1 MAAHVTPKR
10 PALESARLVTESTRP
25 KQPPEQVS
33 EFTTARLSLYLRCL
47 DAFDTQGVSTVSSRG
62 LAEHCQLN
70 AALVRKDL
78 AYFGEFGVRGVGY
91 YVKDLKRHIK
101 EILGLNRNMQVV
113 IVGAGNLGLA
123 LADYPGFRAEGFDV
137 VAMLDSSEA
146 KVGTHSRGGVI
157 VRHMRELATIVERDR
172 IDIGIIAVPRDAA
185 QLVADEIV
193 ATGVRAI
200 LNFAR
205 GNLRVPEHVKLKNVD
220 LSVSLESLSF
230 FLAQRGGQGA

>member
-1 MAAHVTPKR
+1 M
-10 PALESARLVTESTRP
+10 TESTRP
-25 KQPPEQVS
+25 RQPSEQVS

-47 DAFDTQGVSTVSSRG
+47 DGLEAQGIRTVSSRG
-62 LAEHCQLN
+62 LAEQCQLN

-101 EILGLNRNMQVV
+101 EILGLDRNIKVV
-113 IVGAGNLGLA
+113 IIGAGNLGLA

-137 VAMLDSSEA
+137 VAMLDSA
-146 KVGTHSRGGVI
+146 DDKVGTCSKGGVV
-157 VRHMRELATIVERDR
+157 VRHMRDLAQIVEREQ
-172 IDIGIIAVPRDAA
+172 IDIGVIAVPRDAA
-185 QLVADEIV
+185 QAVVDEVV
-193 ATGVRAI
+193 ATGVRAV

-230 FLAQRGGQGA
+230 FLTQRGGPGA